1 MLHITGVAMGKR
13 MTATEKWDK
22 AWFRKLSPRQKSL
35 WQFLCD
41 KCDHA
46 GMWEIDFDNA
56 SHYVNDVTPITAADL
71 KAFGDRVEMYS
82 GDKLWIVSFCD
93 FQYENL
99 SEKCPAHKPVFKLL
113 KKYSLL
119 DRVLNRVSNTLQ
131 EKEKDIE
138 KEKEKEKE
146 PETVKDKDE
155 FNYEF
160 VEKSEEPPKQSVPR
174 GTKVLSK
181 LEIFETIFTDEIF
194 IDGLAMVH
202 RNKDIKL
209 AFEEC
214 YIHHS
219 NAPNPPTEIG
229 EWKQKLNTWLI
240 NTKNGTGKKG
250 REDTVNSRRE
260 AFARRHGTGAGG

>member
-1 MLHITGVAMGKR
+1 MGKR

-22 AWFRKLSPRQKSL
+22 AWFRKLSPRHKSL
-35 WQFLCD
+35 WQFLVD
-41 KCDHA
+41 KCDQA

-56 SHYVNDVTPITAADL
+56 SHYVNDITPITSDDL
-71 KAFGDRVEMYS
+71 KAFGQRVEMYS
-82 GDKLWIVSFCD
+82 SDKLWIVSFCD

-113 KKYSLL
+113 RKYTLL
-119 DRVLNRVSNTLQ
+119 DRVLNRVLNTLQ
-131 EKEKDIE
+131 EKEMDIE
-138 KEKEKEKE
+138 KEKESEKEK
-146 PETVKDKDE
+146 DKEE
-155 FNYEF
+155 FAYEF
-160 VEKSEEPPKQSVPR
+160 VESKEVDPPLSVPR
-174 GTKVLSK
+174 GTKTLSK
-181 LEIFETIFTDEIF
+181 LEIFESIFSDELY
-194 IDGLAMVH
+194 IDGLTMVH

-240 NTKNGTGKKG
+240 NTKNGTSKKG

-260 AFARRHGTGAGG
+260 AFARRHGTGTGG